1 MLNICSKMKV
11 LVTTRDEEIANSIG
25 TITTCKLSPL
35 NNAMC
40 WDIIKK
46 CINFES
52 RDDQQQLE
60 QIGQVI
66 ATNCGGVSLA
76 AQALGFMLSRM
87 DLKERK
93 EVSNSDI

>member
-1 MLNICSKMKV
+1 
-11 LVTTRDEEIANSIG
+11 
-25 TITTCKLSPL
+25 
-35 NNAMC
+35 MC